1 MADVFDVAKYILE
14 SKGSLST
21 WKLQKLCYYAQAWAL
36 AWTAQPLFDE
46 EFQAWSNGPVCPDL
60 FREHRGKFSVSAAD
74 FEKGDSKQLTDDERD
89 TINVVLNDYGGMQ
102 PYALRELTH
111 NEKPWKTARGTL
123 PEGARCQ
130 AVITKA
136 SMGDYYG
143 SL

>member
-60 FREHRGKFSVSAAD
+60 FREHRGKFSVSAD
-74 FEKGDSKQLTDDERD
+74 DLKKGDSEQLTEDERD
-89 TINVVLNDYGGMQ
+89 TINVVLNDYGDMQ

-111 NEKPWKTARGTL
+111 NEAPWKIARGSL
-123 PEGARCQ
+123 SEGARCQ
-130 AVITKA
+130 TVISKA